1 MATSTIV
8 EVKNEEPVEEPSIV
22 KAEEEAAATPEVIP
36 ETTKSEKMLLSEIEQ
51 LKIANESLKKQNA
64 VLEETIEHHR
74 SADQKPVKAS
84 DLGRLRIK
92 LELKDEQIA

>member
-1 MATSTIV
+1 
-8 EVKNEEPVEEPSIV
+8 
-22 KAEEEAAATPEVIP
+22 
-36 ETTKSEKMLLSEIEQ
+36 

-74 SADQKPVKAS
+74 SADPKPVKAS

-92 LELKDEQIA
+92 LEHKDEQIAQLERQVAELQAEINQLKA

>member
-1 MATSTIV
+1 M
-8 EVKNEEPVEEPSIV
+8 
-22 KAEEEAAATPEVIP
+22 TPEVIP

>member
-1 MATSTIV
+1 MP
-8 EVKNEEPVEEPSIV
+8 EP
-22 KAEEEAAATPEVIP
+22 
-36 ETTKSEKMLLSEIEQ
+36 TKSEKMLLSEIEE

-74 SADQKPVKAS
+74 STDPKPVKAS

-92 LELKDEQIA
+92 LEHKDEQIAQLER